1 MSVNFQFLLNLREI
15 YNEGTYKMTR
25 ARWKDGSPARTVG
38 IYQSMTKRYS
48 YIKDNF
54 PILSLRN
61 INYKAAIDEILWI
74 WQKRSNKLEELNSKI
89 WNEWEFKNSGTIGHS
104 YGYILAKE
112 YKGLPN
118 RHPEVFGEK
127 ENLNLVEYLFQQI
140 HDNPEGRRL
149 LVNIYDYEEL
159 NDTNL
164 PPCAFETMW
173 SIEEDKLHMTLVQRS
188 GDFFVAAGPGCWNEV
203 QYAFLQC
210 LIAQCCGL
218 KTGNFLHIVQDLHV
232 YDRHLTA
239 NKQTINE
246 WLLLTPLKEED
257 GKPARNSNEK
267 VKYEP
272 YIDFVEYEGPTLCFS
287 ERIEN
292 KEKSLKKAWELFNS
306 FNQNEYEI
314 INYKPKDTKLKLE
327 VAI

>member
-15 YNEGTYKMTR
+15 CNEGTYKMTR
-25 ARWKDGSPARTVG
+25 ARWKDGAPARTVG

-48 YIKDNF
+48 YIKENF

-89 WNEWEFKNSGTIGHS
+89 WNEWEYKNSGTIGHS

-140 HDNPEGRRL
+140 HDNPEDRRML
-149 LVNIYDYEEL
+149 INIYDYEEL

-173 SIEEDKLHMTLVQRS
+173 SVEEDKLHMTLVQRS

-218 KTGNFLHIVQDLHV
+218 KAGNFLHIVQDLHV

-239 NKQTINE
+239 NKQIINE

-257 GKPARNSNEK
+257 GKSARNSNEK

>member
-140 HDNPEGRRL
+140 HDNPEDRRML
-149 LVNIYDYEEL
+149 INIYDYEEL

-173 SIEEDKLHMTLVQRS
+173 SVEEDKLHMTLVQRS

-218 KTGNFLHIVQDLHV
+218 KAGNFLHIVQDLHV

-239 NKQTINE
+239 NKQIINE

>member
-25 ARWKDGSPARTVG
+25 ARWKDGAPARTVG

-48 YIKDNF
+48 YIKENF

-140 HDNPEGRRL
+140 HDNPEDRRL

-173 SIEEDKLHMTLVQRS
+173 SVEEDKLHMTLVQRS

-218 KTGNFLHIVQDLHV
+218 KAGNFLHIVQDLHV

-239 NKQTINE
+239 NKQIINE
-246 WLLLTPLKEED
+246 WLLLTPIKEED

-287 ERIEN
+287 ERIDN

>member
-1 MSVNFQFLLNLREI
+1 MLI
-15 YNEGTYKMTR
+15 
-25 ARWKDGSPARTVG
+25 
-38 IYQSMTKRYS
+38 
-48 YIKDNF
+48 
-54 PILSLRN
+54 
-61 INYKAAIDEILWI
+61 
-74 WQKRSNKLEELNSKI
+74 
-89 WNEWEFKNSGTIGHS
+89 
-104 YGYILAKE
+104 
-112 YKGLPN
+112 
-118 RHPEVFGEK
+118 
-127 ENLNLVEYLFQQI
+127 
-140 HDNPEGRRL
+140 
-149 LVNIYDYEEL
+149 NIYDYEEL

-173 SIEEDKLHMTLVQRS
+173 SVEEDKLHMTLVQRS

-203 QYAFLQC
+203 QYVFLQC

-218 KTGNFLHIVQDLHV
+218 KAGIFLHIVQDLHI

-239 NKQTINE
+239 NKQIINE
-246 WLLLTPLKEED
+246 WLLTPMKEED

-272 YIDFVEYEGPTLCFS
+272 YINFVEYEGPTLCFS

-292 KEKSLKKAWELFNS
+292 KEKSLKKAWKLFNS